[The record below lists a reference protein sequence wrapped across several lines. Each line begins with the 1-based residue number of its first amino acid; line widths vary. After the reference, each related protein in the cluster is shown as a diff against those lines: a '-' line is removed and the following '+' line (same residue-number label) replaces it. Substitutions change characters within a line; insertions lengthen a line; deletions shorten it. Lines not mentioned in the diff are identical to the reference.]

1 MKNLTT
7 AVLALAMTLSIA
19 FVSGAISSTN
29 PFSASAQSQ
38 YQAASY
44 NTPIKKKIRYKRIYK
59 PRYCYKYKKVKR
71 CYWVRVLRCRWV
83 VKKVRVKCG
92 YRRY

>member
-7 AVLALAMTLSIA
+7 AVLAIAMTLSIA

-29 PFSASAQSQ
+29 PFSASAQ
-38 YQAASY
+38 ASY
-44 NTPIKKKIRYKRIYK
+44 KPTYETPARKKPHYKPIYK

-92 YRRY
+92 YYRRY